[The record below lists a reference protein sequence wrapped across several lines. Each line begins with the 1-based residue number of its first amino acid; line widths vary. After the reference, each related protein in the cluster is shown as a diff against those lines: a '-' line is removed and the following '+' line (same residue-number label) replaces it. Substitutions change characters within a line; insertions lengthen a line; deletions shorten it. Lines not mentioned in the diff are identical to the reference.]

1 MHRAVALGGSGVKR
15 RLANLRVSTQV
26 SVVALCLFGM
36 VKGTMEGAWAITV
49 LCAAVNTFVL
59 WTMWAAGE

>member
-1 MHRAVALGGSGVKR
+1 MKR

-59 WTMWAAGE
+59 WTMWAASE